1 MQRKIILYMLP
12 LFVVFAAGAIIAWF
26 YMQTTLSEINR
37 LIRLHEIEN
46 LRKDLII
53 SLQEVQSDLYTVYTP
68 AGQKLD
74 TIVTHAA
81 NLESSAKTCMSCHH
95 EASVDGLLHEMQTKI
110 MAYQRAMSFYITAS
124 ANSERIENLRH
135 SAAIKGNDLLLMT
148 GDMSARASRKLAL
161 VTGAAFGRINKAKII
176 IVITTLLS
184 GILGILIAVR
194 LSISILKPIKKL
206 EEAARAVTKG
216 QLGYT
221 VSFRDR
227 TEFGNIAEAF
237 NEMSVSLEKGYRDLH
252 NEVVERSK
260 IEQELR
266 DSNERYALAARGAN
280 DGLWDWDLRK
290 NSVFYSNRW
299 KAMLGYDDGD
309 IRSHPDA
316 WLDLVHPEDRQ
327 QLKARIS
334 GHLDGHTP
342 QFGCEYRI
350 RHKDGRY
357 LWVFNRGLAVY
368 DHVGNPLRFAGSQTD
383 ITERKQA
390 EEQLLHDAF
399 HDALTGLPNR
409 ALFMDRLDQRLKRI
423 IKRKKE
429 TAKYLSAVLFL
440 DLDRFKVVNDSMGH
454 STGDQLLIHL
464 AERLT
469 VSVRPGDTVA
479 RLGGDEFAVLIEDI
493 ENRAQVDTITTRIQN
508 MIERPFHI
516 NGQEIYTSSSI
527 GIAFCS
533 SGYEQTEDVIR
544 DAEMAMYQA
553 KSRGKSN
560 CEIFDEKLYSS
571 RMGRLQLENDL
582 RKALEHDELIL
593 HYQPIIELN
602 TEQVIGFEALI
613 RWNHPKHGIIY
624 PVDFIPIAEETGL
637 ILAMSEWILDEA
649 CRQINVWQKKYATNM
664 LNMSVNISAKQ
675 FLDVD
680 FEAKVKR
687 ALHSHC
693 LDACCLTLEI
703 TESVIM
709 ADDEHAAAMIRKLR
723 DIGIHIHIDDFG
735 TGYSSLSYLNRFAV
749 NALKIDRSFV
759 MKMLSDNENREIVKT
774 IASLAHTLNLDI
786 VAEGVEGADQLKEI
800 RDMNCQY
807 GQGYMFYRP
816 LTVEQAESLLESL
829 QTSFIS

>member
-1 MQRKIILYMLP
+1 MQRKIILFILP
-12 LFVVFAAGAIIAWF
+12 LFVVFAAGAMIAGL
-26 YMQTTLSEINR
+26 YMQTTLKEINS
-37 LIRLHEIEN
+37 LIKLHEIED
-46 LRKDLII
+46 LRKALII
-53 SLQEVQSDLYTVYTP
+53 SLQGVQSDLYTVHTP
-68 AGQKLD
+68 AGQELD
-74 TIVTHAA
+74 TIVDHVAK
-81 NLESSAKTCMSCHH
+81 LELSAQTCSACHH
-95 EASVDGLLHEMQTKI
+95 EISIDGKLDEMQEKI
-110 MAYQRAMSFYITAS
+110 GAYQRAMSFYITAA
-124 ANSERIENLRH
+124 ANKERIDDLRN
-135 SAAIKGNDLLLMT
+135 SAAILGNDLFIMT
-148 GDMSARASRKLAL
+148 GNMSSRASKKLAL
-161 VTGAAFGRINKAKII
+161 VTGAAFGRINKAKTI
-176 IVITTLLS
+176 IVLTTFLS
-184 GILGILIAVR
+184 AILGVLISAR
-194 LSISILKPIKKL
+194 LSLSIIRPIKKL

-216 QLGYT
+216 ELGYT
-221 VSFRDR
+221 VTVDDT
-227 TEFGNIAEAF
+227 TEFGKIAETF
-237 NEMSVSLEKGYRDLH
+237 NEMSRSLDKGYQDLH
-252 NEVVERSK
+252 NEVIKRSK
-260 IEQELR
+260 IEQKLR
-266 DSNERYALAARGAN
+266 ESNERYALAARGAN

-309 IRSHPDA
+309 IGSHPDA
-316 WLDLVHPEDRQ
+316 WFDLVYPDDRQ
-327 QLKARIS
+327 QLEVRIS
-334 GHLDGHTP
+334 GHLEGHTP

-368 DHVGNPLRFAGSQTD
+368 DQAGNPLRFAGSQTD

-423 IKRKKE
+423 MKRKKE
-429 TAKYLSAVLFL
+429 TAIYLSAVLFL
-440 DLDRFKVVNDSMGH
+440 DLDRFKVVNDSLGH
-454 STGDQLLIHL
+454 STGDQLLIHI

-469 VSVRPGDTVA
+469 VSVRPGDTIA

-493 ENRAQVDTITTRIQN
+493 EDRAQVDTITTRIQN
-508 MIERPFHI
+508 MIKRPFHI

-533 SGYEQTEDVIR
+533 TGYEQTEDVMR

-553 KSRGKSN
+553 KSLGKAN
-560 CEIFDEKLYSS
+560 CEVFDQRLYSS

-582 RKALEHDELIL
+582 RKALKHDEFIL

-602 TEQVIGFEALI
+602 TEQVVGFEALI

-624 PVDFIPIAEETGL
+624 PADFIPITEETGL
-637 ILAMSEWILDEA
+637 IIPISEWILEEA
-649 CRQINVWQKKYATNM
+649 CRQINVWQKKYATDM

-680 FEAKVKR
+680 FAAKVER
-687 ALHSHC
+687 ALRSHC

-709 ADDEHAAAMIRKLR
+709 ADDAHATAMIRKLR
-723 DIGIHIHIDDFG
+723 DMGIHIHIDDFG

-759 MKMLSDNENREIVKT
+759 MKMLSDNENREIVRT
-774 IASLAHTLNLDI
+774 IASLAHTLNLDV
-786 VAEGVEGADQLKEI
+786 VAEGLEGADQLKEI

-816 LTVEQAESLLESL
+816 LTVEQVESLLESL
-829 QTSFIS
+829 QASFIT